1 MLVYQRV
8 SPIFR
13 QTYIAQTGQRSALL
27 RAHEIPTAFKVLS
40 PDSLQSRD
48 LLHGTRPM
56 TGWKYEHG
64 NHGHRV
70 IEWMETYGN
79 PVIRWTNGM
88 KLQPLDGNPEGGHF
102 SRSKSIRA
110 KALVLQTCSCNA
122 TYSKLLQLFLRGSK
136 SRLRSYR
143 SCENRWPQDTML
155 LNHHSVGIHQNTRVM
170 RNIYP
175 LVNIQKNGKSQFLLG
190 KSTINGHFQ

>member
-27 RAHEIPTAFKVLS
+27 RAHKIPTAFKVLS

-88 KLQPLDGNPEGGHF
+88 KLQPLDGNPEGGTSAGQRVSEQRLWFFKHVVVMRLIPSCFNF
-102 SRSKSIRA
+102 SWEEA
-110 KALVLQTCSCNA
+110 KA
-122 TYSKLLQLFLRGSK
+122 GSVPIVPVK
-136 SRLRSYR
+136 IDGPKILCCLIIIVSESIKIPGL
-143 SCENRWPQDTML
+143 CGT
-155 LNHHSVGIHQNTRVM
+155 
-170 RNIYP
+170 
-175 LVNIQKNGKSQFLLG
+175 
-190 KSTINGHFQ
+190 STLW